1 MAKIGQFIK
10 ANVAFHEEDG
20 RSKCR
25 PCLILA
31 KARHGENMVYLCA
44 PLSTQTGKT
53 HDWHEIVL
61 CANDALM
68 AGIAEASVIRL
79 SRSSLVP
86 VLDRDMTSVYGHVK
100 DLPASVQQA
109 IKNAAKS
116 LGCVI

>member
-10 ANVAFHEEDG
+10 ASVAFHEEDG
-20 RSKCR
+20 RSKVR

-44 PLSTQTGKT
+44 PLSTQIGKT
-53 HDWHEIVL
+53 HGDSEIVL
-61 CANDALM
+61 RKNEALM
-68 AGIAEASVIRL
+68 AGMPEESVIRL

-86 VLDRDMTSVYGHVK
+86 VLDRDMTNVYGHVK
-100 DLPASVQQA
+100 DLPPSVQQA